1 MNIGR
6 EIGGISI
13 RSDNSPL
20 PLANVSS
27 AKAAALIVEAW
38 GNAPGIV
45 LRRRRC
51 LIISPPRDGF
61 AVANLGQR
69 PRTREVRT
77 TSAESAIH
85 EELSYSPAQFR
96 KVDQPAPSP
105 QSSPRKRGEPQ
116 YFMQSSILS
125 RGAGVDFD
133 ERYAWD

>member
-45 LRRRRC
+45 LRRRRAVS
-51 LIISPPRDGF
+51 LLVRHGTDSPWRTWGNAPGLVKSGLPALKARFTKNYLTHQRSFGKWINQPPHLSPLP
-61 AVANLGQR
+61 ASGARRSTLCNLR
-69 PRTREVRT
+69 
-77 TSAESAIH
+77 S
-85 EELSYSPAQFR
+85 
-96 KVDQPAPSP
+96 
-105 QSSPRKRGEPQ
+105 
-116 YFMQSSILS
+116 
-125 RGAGVDFD
+125 
-133 ERYAWD
+133 

>member
-69 PRTREVRT
+69 PKLREIKT
-77 TSAESAIH
+77 ASAESAIH
-85 EELSYSPAQFR
+85 FPGPLRRAFSACLRNDLNPGGCPRLTLDSAFGAQPWLP
-96 KVDQPAPSP
+96 DS
-105 QSSPRKRGEPQ
+105 
-116 YFMQSSILS
+116 
-125 RGAGVDFD
+125 
-133 ERYAWD
+133 

>member
-27 AKAAALIVEAW
+27 AKAAAFIVEAW

-51 LIISPPRDGF
+51 LITS
-61 AVANLGQR
+61 LGQR

-77 TSAESAIH
+77 SSAESAIH
-85 EELSYSPAQFR
+85 EGLSYSPAQFR
-96 KVDQPAPSP
+96 KVDQPPLTSVLSP
-105 QSSPRKRGEPQ
+105 QAG
-116 YFMQSSILS
+116 
-125 RGAGVDFD
+125 RGAV
-133 ERYAWD
+133 RYPVFASSVAEARRAG

>member
-51 LIISPPRDGF
+51 LIIS
-61 AVANLGQR
+61 LGQR

-105 QSSPRKRGEPQ
+105 QSSPRKRGEAQ

-133 ERYAWD
+133 ERYVWD